1 MVVCLQSLGIRRW
14 SKLGEAAADVPSCMP
29 TSRHQQTEDQH
40 RFFCRRHSA
49 SRSPAALANDAPP
62 RTWHTLSG
70 LMPPSYFYHL
80 AFELYAHPPKLDAAD
95 HSAAPDVEPPFAPP
109 HGTDIFTTELPVHR
123 VCSWASLPRTRKNV
137 RRSKTAYSVDLT
149 TNRPPVAQRPSYS
162 ERRNS
167 HLDSAPASQVLRPT
181 PKPTASATTTK
192 DWRFDRVSIQS
203 IDMAPRAA
211 AHGDAGPRGKSVN
224 NTARANS
231 GLATKGKFTP
241 ADPKNTEVGWGVV
254 HLYRDAQET
263 PGLYDDTASSAGSD
277 GGAVVSD
284 VERPAFNEEDCTT
297 LCILAV
303 PSYMTPSDLLGYV
316 GEQTRED
323 VSHFRLIRTSRANKY
338 MVLMKFREAKKARQ
352 WRKEWNGKLFNSM
365 EVRIIGHDQCY
376 VYFLLTCILQP
387 ENCHVVFVKSIE
399 FQTSDTDGDPSSFPN
414 MNNDPFTPS
423 ARPTPSA
430 PLPAGA
436 SSAVDSGSL
445 ASLSTKPLPPPT
457 SSLVELPTCPVC
469 LERMDE
475 TTGLLT
481 ILCQHVFHCACLE
494 KWRGSGCPVCRYT
507 QNDSLISRGYASDA
521 DAPENE
527 CSVCGTSSN
536 LWICLIC
543 GNIGCGRYDSAH
555 AFQHYEATSHS
566 YAMDIA
572 TQHVWDYAG
581 DGYVH
586 RLIQNKAD
594 GKLVDLPAAHA
605 NSQHPNN
612 SMTGMGADTVPR
624 EKLDN
629 MGMEYAYLLTSQLD
643 SQRLYFEE
651 QVERAVDKA
660 SKASAAAEEAAASA
674 TALAQ
679 QLRELQTE
687 HKHARSTIASLEK
700 DVHRLTTRATKS
712 DELARSMTKQ
722 FQEEK
727 SVSGALM
734 QRIKHLD
741 ARLAATE
748 ERNKALELEKKDLEE
763 QNRDLS
769 FFISGQEKLKEL
781 GEEGADGGL
790 NEDEVREGKVEVG
803 AAPEERGKRRKG
815 KGKK

>member
-1 MVVCLQSLGIRRW
+1 
-14 SKLGEAAADVPSCMP
+14 
-29 TSRHQQTEDQH
+29 
-40 RFFCRRHSA
+40 
-49 SRSPAALANDAPP
+49 
-62 RTWHTLSG
+62 
-70 LMPPSYFYHL
+70 MPPSYFYHL
-80 AFELYAHPPKLDAAD
+80 AFELYPHPPKPHAAV
-95 HSAAPDVEPPFAPP
+95 ADVEPLFVPP
-109 HGTDIFTTELPVHR
+109 PGTDIFARDLPVHR
-123 VCSWASLPRTRKNV
+123 ISSWASPPRSRKNI
-137 RRSKTAYSVDLT
+137 RRSKTAYSVDLSN
-149 TNRPPVAQRPSYS
+149 NRPAVTQRPSYS

-167 HLDSAPASQVLRPT
+167 HLDNSAPGSEALYLP
-181 PKPTASATTTK
+181 PKKPAGSTAATATK

-203 IDMAPRAA
+203 IDMEEARAA
-211 AHGDAGPRGKSVN
+211 PKDDAGARGKSVG
-224 NTARANS
+224 NTARAAGS
-231 GLATKGKFTP
+231 GLATKGKFVP

-277 GGAVVSD
+277 GGGVGNDGEKQS
-284 VERPAFNEEDCTT
+284 FSEEDCTT

-303 PSYMTPSDLLGYV
+303 PSYMTPSDFLGYV

-323 VSHFRLIRTSRANKY
+323 VSHFRLIRTGRANKY

-365 EVRIIGHDQCY
+365 EVC
-376 VYFLLTCILQP
+376 LTLRVSGLAPIKLTLSPQP

-399 FQTSDTDGDPSSFPN
+399 FQPSGGDNDPSSFPN

-430 PLPAGA
+430 PIPAGS

-507 QNDSLISRGYASDA
+507 QNDSLIARGYASDGEG
-521 DAPENE
+521 PENE

-555 AFQHYEATSHS
+555 AFQHYETTSHS

-629 MGMEYAYLLTSQLD
+629 MGAEYAYLLTSQLD

-660 SKASAAAEEAAASA
+660 TKASAAAEEAAAAA
-674 TALAQ
+674 TAIAQ
-679 QLRELQTE
+679 QLRELQTQ
-687 HKHARSTIASLEK
+687 HKDAKATIASLEK
-700 DVHRLTTRATKS
+700 DVQRLTTRAAKS

-741 ARLAATE
+741 AKFAEVE
-748 ERNKALELEKKDLEE
+748 ERNKALEEEKRDLEE

-769 FFISGQEKLKEL
+769 FFISGQEKLREL
-781 GEEGADGGL
+781 GEEGAEGGL
-790 NEDEVREGKVEVG
+790 NEDEVREGRVEVG
-803 AAPEERGKRRKG
+803 ATPEEKGKRRKG
-815 KGKK
+815 KGRK

>member
-1 MVVCLQSLGIRRW
+1 
-14 SKLGEAAADVPSCMP
+14 
-29 TSRHQQTEDQH
+29 
-40 RFFCRRHSA
+40 
-49 SRSPAALANDAPP
+49 
-62 RTWHTLSG
+62 
-70 LMPPSYFYHL
+70 MPPSYFYHL
-80 AFELYAHPPKLDAAD
+80 AFELYPHSPRPSAQDQPAATD
-95 HSAAPDVEPPFAPP
+95 GEPPFLPP
-109 HGTDIFTTELPVHR
+109 RGTDIFTDSLPVHR
-123 VCSWASLPRTRKNV
+123 VSSWASPPRSRKHV

-149 TNRPPVAQRPSYS
+149 SNRPAVTQRPSYS

-167 HLDSAPASQVLRPT
+167 HLDSAPASSHALKPQ
-181 PKPTASATTTK
+181 PKPAGSASATK

-203 IDMAPRAA
+203 IDMEPRPEVKD
-211 AHGDAGPRGKSVN
+211 DAGARGKSVSN
-224 NTARANS
+224 SARASS
-231 GLATKGKFTP
+231 GLATKGKFVP

-254 HLYRDAQET
+254 HLYRDVQET
-263 PGLYDDTASSAGSD
+263 QGLYDDTASSTGSD
-277 GGAVVSD
+277 GGAMGS
-284 VERPAFNEEDCTT
+284 EGEKQAFNEEDCTT

-323 VSHFRLIRTSRANKY
+323 VSHFRLIRTGRANKY

-352 WRKEWNGKLFNSM
+352 WRREWNGKLFNSM
-365 EVRIIGHDQCY
+365 E
-376 VYFLLTCILQP
+376 
-387 ENCHVVFVKSIE
+387 
-399 FQTSDTDGDPSSFPN
+399 
-414 MNNDPFTPS
+414 
-423 ARPTPSA
+423 
-430 PLPAGA
+430 
-436 SSAVDSGSL
+436 
-445 ASLSTKPLPPPT
+445 
-457 SSLVELPTCPVC
+457 
-469 LERMDE
+469 
-475 TTGLLT
+475 
-481 ILCQHVFHCACLE
+481 
-494 KWRGSGCPVCRYT
+494 
-507 QNDSLISRGYASDA
+507 
-521 DAPENE
+521 APENE

-594 GKLVDLPAAHA
+594 GKLVDLPAAHSHA
-605 NSQHPNN
+605 TSTQQHPNN

-629 MGMEYAYLLTSQLD
+629 MGMEYAFLLTSQLD

-660 SKASAAAEEAAASA
+660 AKASAAAEEAAASA

-679 QLRELQTE
+679 QVRDLQALHRDAKATV
-687 HKHARSTIASLEK
+687 ASLEK
-700 DVHRLTTRATKS
+700 DVQRLSTRAARS

-741 ARLAATE
+741 ARVGEVE
-748 ERNKALELEKKDLEE
+748 ERNRALEAEKRDLEE

-781 GEEGADGGL
+781 GEEGAGGGV
-790 NEDEVREGKVEVG
+790 NEDEVREGRVEVG
-803 AAPEERGKRRKG
+803 AAPEERRRRKG
-815 KGKK
+815 KGRK